1 MNRVG
6 LNLAR
11 AGPAS
16 AERAHARARMLTLQ
30 RRPRPFKL
38 LKRVCDTICFIR

>member
-16 AERAHARARMLTLQ
+16 AEHASARTRVLTLQ
-30 RRPRPFKL
+30 RRPQPFKQPE
-38 LKRVCDTICFIR
+38 RVRDTICFSR

>member
-16 AERAHARARMLTLQ
+16 AERDARAHMSVLRMG
-30 RRPRPFKL
+30 P
-38 LKRVCDTICFIR
+38 C

>member
-11 AGPAS
+11 ASPAS
-16 AERAHARARMLTLQ
+16 VERACARARVSVLRMG
-30 RRPRPFKL
+30 PF
-38 LKRVCDTICFIR
+38 

>member
-11 AGPAS
+11 AGPAK
-16 AERAHARARMLTLQ
+16 AERAPARARFAVFAPTTLA
-30 RRPRPFKL
+30 F
-38 LKRVCDTICFIR
+38 